1 MVQNGAMPNIASVL
15 KSEIARVARKEVRAE
30 VEALKKSASQHRSAL
45 AAVRRQVEVLQRELK
60 RLTKDQGNRRDPG
73 RSASAEPK
81 SDVSPRRFSATRLAA
96 HRNKLQI
103 SASSYG
109 KLLGLSGQTI
119 YNWEQGKSRPSAAQ
133 IQQLA
138 LLKEQGKSELMR
150 LLDTATPQ
158 S

>member
-1 MVQNGAMPNIASVL
+1 MPNIASVL

-30 VEALKKSASQHRSAL
+30 LEAMKRSSSQHRTVL
-45 AAVRRQVEVLQRELK
+45 AAVRRQVEELQRELK
-60 RLTKDQGNRRDPG
+60 RLTKDQANRRGPE
-73 RSASAEPK
+73 RSDSAEPK
-81 SDVSPRRFSATRLAA
+81 SDATPRRFSAARLAA
-96 HRNKLQI
+96 HRSKLQI

-138 LLKEQGKSELMR
+138 VLKEHGKSELLR
-150 LLDTATPQ
+150 LLDLAEAQP
-158 S
+158 